1 MDIITIIFLIAIFI
15 IGFILGL
22 LLKTWK
28 RIGLLF
34 LALLITLF
42 LFTIF
47 GITGSKN
54 VCGLLLVLIAAGF
67 FGITLII
74 FGIGLVTGAIVRK
87 IL

>member
-34 LALLITLF
+34 LALLII